1 MTVATIKR
9 ILKSDESSS
18 SSSSLFRD
26 NAISLHV
33 SVPCPLKVRL
43 KMTLEQFIDEYNQTH
58 YTPVHCPTIM
68 ENGPHSIED
77 IMATAQ
83 HEDDLPDVWVANS
96 YHTSFSQPFR
106 SRFIDS
112 GIYQGITKEEWLPLL
127 QDGFRDLAE
136 HHNIGFLAF
145 GSWSAVADLSVAGEE
160 AVYPKTWTDM
170 TEDAF
175 KGKIGIHG
183 CQGHATGSALLMV
196 LRERMG
202 VEGISKFS
210 SNLGQIGHFSKI
222 IKAMDS
228 SDASRP
234 MINIMPSAAIQQIPS
249 KKRVAELALQD
260 GPILT
265 PVMLFVK
272 RSKLDQV
279 KDILSF
285 IWSDTFRNVLA
296 LGGILMPDQLN
307 WSNPYTLPDLK
318 QITIR
323 DFNDLSEELDVE
335 FMKGLSPEL
344 KA

>member
-9 ILKSDESSS
+9 ILKSDESSARS
-18 SSSSLFRD
+18 PSLFRD
-26 NAISLHV
+26 HAISLHV

-43 KMTLEQFIDEYNQTH
+43 KMVLEQFIDEYNQTH
-58 YTPVHCPTIM
+58 ETPVHCPTIM

-112 GIYQGITKEEWLPLL
+112 GIYQGITKAEWLPLL
-127 QDGFRDLAE
+127 PEGFRDLAIN
-136 HHNIGFLAF
+136 HNIGFLAF
-145 GSWSAVADLSVAGEE
+145 GSWSAVADLSVTGEDVE
-160 AVYPKTWTDM
+160 YPKRWTDM
-170 TEDAF
+170 TADTF

-196 LRERMG
+196 LREQMG
-202 VEGISKFS
+202 VAGISKFS
-210 SNLGQIGHFSKI
+210 ANLGQIGHFSKI

-272 RSKLDQV
+272 QSKLAQV
-279 KDILSF
+279 EDLLSF
-285 IWSDTFRNVLA
+285 IWSDAFRTVLA
-296 LGGILMPDQLN
+296 QGDILMPDQLN
-307 WSNPYTLPDLK
+307 WESPYTLPDLK
-318 QITIR
+318 QITVR

-335 FMKGLSPEL
+335 FMKGLPPEL